1 VAASRNVHGRHI
13 QRKREMA
20 AVVLRGILWT
30 AVPAGEADRALLH
43 RASAFV
49 SALRIC
55 HKVA

>member
-1 VAASRNVHGRHI
+1 
-13 QRKREMA
+13 MA
-20 AVVLRGILWT
+20 AVVLRSISWT